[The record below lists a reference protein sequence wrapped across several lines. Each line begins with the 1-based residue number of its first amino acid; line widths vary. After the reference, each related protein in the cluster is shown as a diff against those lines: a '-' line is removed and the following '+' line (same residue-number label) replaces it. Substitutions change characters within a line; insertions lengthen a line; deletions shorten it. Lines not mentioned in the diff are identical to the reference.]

1 MSAPTEVT
9 LDNCASEPIH
19 IPGAIQPY
27 GVLFACR
34 GPELIVSQ
42 VSANVGAQFTDA
54 SPETVLGRSLQELVD
69 EPSAAVLRAVAES
82 DDVRGDGPFRLV
94 TRDNV
99 SLDAVATRTGD
110 VLLIEV
116 EPATPTRFHTIGS
129 FDPRLRSIVRRLHA
143 AQSIASLSDI
153 AAAELRRLTGFDR
166 VMVYRFDADWNGEVV
181 AQDKR
186 ADLEPFLGQR
196 YPASDIPAQ
205 ARRLYTV
212 NRLRLIADASYE
224 PCPLVPPLDPQTRA
238 PLDMSE
244 SLLRSVSPIHIQYL
258 HNMAVRASMSVS
270 LIVDGEL
277 AGLIACHHYAGPH
290 RVSVTVRDTCE
301 YLGAALSWQLHVIEG
316 AESARRMRETQRHE
330 GELVRRLAV
339 ASELLDALDAPA
351 LLELVEAKGAAV
363 VLHEGTRR
371 IGQCPSLEDVQAIV
385 AQLRAQPDEVHVTD
399 RLAHVI
405 TGAER
410 FEERAAG
417 MLAVAIAPA
426 LGEYILWFRPAIA
439 REIRW
444 AGNPSKQASMDEAG
458 VPRLT
463 PRGSFELYK
472 EVVRGRSEPWQEWQ
486 IDAASS
492 LRRVLLGGVRRRA
505 VELRNVNERLR
516 LADRAKDHIVAAVSH
531 ELRSPLNVI
540 AGWASLL
547 KTGGVPP
554 ERVPQA
560 IEVIVRNATLQAQLI
575 DDLLDVSR
583 VTAGNLTL
591 EVQDVDLAA
600 LIETTVAPLAIALE
614 AKSLKMTVLVAEDAR
629 AGRGDPTRLR
639 QVVTNLVSNA
649 IKFTDKGG
657 AIEVRLDRRQSELE
671 LVVSDSGRGISED
684 FLPHVFEAFR
694 QEDMTVTR
702 RAGGLGLGLAI
713 VKTLVELHG
722 GRVWVESEGL
732 GRGARFF
739 VRLPVAVLQQRADPT
754 ATGETSF
761 TSSTPAPDLAG
772 RSILVVEDE
781 HDAREMIR
789 GILSASGAVVTV
801 APDARTALA
810 VLSSASFDLLVS
822 DIGMPDIDGL
832 TFVRTLRTRPAE
844 QGGATPAVA
853 LTAYARAEDR
863 IAALQAGFAAHVAK
877 PVHADELLATLAS
890 VLRHPR

>member
-1 MSAPTEVT
+1 MSTSTEVT

-42 VSANVGAQFTDA
+42 VSANVGAQFTEA

-82 DDVRGDGPFRLV
+82 DDVRADGPFRLV

-99 SLDAVATRTGD
+99 SLDAVATRSGD

-181 AQDKR
+181 AEHKR

-258 HNMAVRASMSVS
+258 HNMGVRASMSVS

-316 AESARRMRETQRHE
+316 AENARRMRETQRHE

-351 LLELVEAKGAAV
+351 LLELVGAKGAAV

-385 AQLRAQPDEVHVTD
+385 AQLRTQPDEVHVTD

-410 FEERAAG
+410 FEDRAAG
-417 MLAVAIAPA
+417 MLAVAIAPTV
-426 LGEYILWFRPAIA
+426 GEYILWFRPAIA

-472 EVVRGRSEPWQEWQ
+472 EVVRGRCEPWQEWQ
-486 IDAASS
+486 IEAASS

-583 VTAGNLTL
+583 VTTGNLTL
-591 EVQDVDLAA
+591 EVQDVDLAT

-739 VRLPVAVLQQRADPT
+739 VRLPVAVLQQRTDPAVT
-754 ATGETSF
+754 EETSF

-822 DIGMPDIDGL
+822 DIGMPDVDGL
-832 TFVRTLRTRPAE
+832 TFVRTLRARPTE

-890 VLRHPR
+890 VLRHQR